1 VTNRWFFSQT
11 WTQYQESR
19 DFYPF
24 VQIRAMSAFIIA
36 GCIAIG
42 AVASK
47 TRHDHSLVSSND
59 PPGKILATCQ
69 VCPLL

>member
-1 VTNRWFFSQT
+1 
-11 WTQYQESR
+11 
-19 DFYPF
+19 
-24 VQIRAMSAFIIA
+24 MSAFIIA